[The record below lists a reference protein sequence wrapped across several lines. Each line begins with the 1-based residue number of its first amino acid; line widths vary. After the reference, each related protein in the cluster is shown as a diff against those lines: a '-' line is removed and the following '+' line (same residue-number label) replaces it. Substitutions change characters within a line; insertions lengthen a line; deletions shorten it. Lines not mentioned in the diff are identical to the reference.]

1 MTRTITAALA
11 AAAIVASAGCGTGSA
26 EDSRSAGVSAASAKA
41 SIERAA
47 DLNLAAQPIPDE
59 ARDQGLRASFSNAA
73 TAADD
78 RQVLFLFM
86 MKDAKVADEV
96 KETVRS
102 SVPEPSRLIVNGKVL
117 VVYAANGSDH
127 AAQVKKAV
135 EAL

>member
-1 MTRTITAALA
+1 MKRTITATLA
-11 AAAIVASAGCGTGSA
+11 VAAIAATGCGAGSGDDA
-26 EDSRSAGVSAASAKA
+26 GSAGVSAASARA

-47 DLNLAAQPIPDE
+47 DLELAAQPIPEE

-73 TAADD
+73 TAAKD
-78 RQVLFLFM
+78 RQILFLFL
-86 MKDAKVADEV
+86 MKNEKVAAEV

-102 SVPEPSRLIVNGKVL
+102 TVPEPSRLIVNGEVL

-127 AAQVKKAV
+127 AKRVEKAV